1 MFVFLQSSE
10 QAGLPPAYTTLK
22 SARR

>member
-10 QAGLPPAYTTLK
+10 HADLPPAYTTLK